1 VWWCPPLTAATRAGL
16 FISRGFRRVVKSVVT
31 AWYGA
36 FLLDGDAVVRAV
48 LAPTDPPLLAERAH
62 RRRDGSLTPEEE
74 ELLSD
79 PESGAWRTRDRRLAT
94 HGLVYDPSA
103 PLTVPGASQEPDRAA
118 LSSAL
123 LLDADRALTES
134 WDPSVHVQ
142 EAVRAGADLD
152 RVRNLIGERL
162 GSWVSHDF
170 PDLDPGDHGRAA
182 RTAAEGATRPGLGPA
197 DPGLLA
203 ARRQLGELYRAVA
216 DARRALQEAVAASS
230 PIRTPNLNALLGP
243 ELSARMVAQAGGLD
257 RLARLPSSTVQVLG
271 AERAFFEHLRGR
283 APPPR
288 HGLLFLHPA
297 IQSASRAERG
307 KLARALA
314 GKVAIAA
321 RLDHEGAAVDPS
333 LAAAFE
339 ARRAQVRAQKKRGNR
354 RPASD
359 ARPVTPST

>member
-1 VWWCPPLTAATRAGL
+1 M
-16 FISRGFRRVVKSVVT
+16 SRGFGRFVKSVVT
-31 AWYGA
+31 TWYGT
-36 FLLDGDAVVRAV
+36 FLLEGEEVVRAV
-48 LAPTDPPLLAERAH
+48 EAPAEPSALAERAH

-74 ELLSD
+74 QLLR
-79 PESGAWRTRDRRLAT
+79 GADISSWHTRDRRLAT
-94 HGLVYDPSA
+94 HGLLYDPGA
-103 PLTVPGASQEPDRAA
+103 PLTVPGTSREPDRAPLGA
-118 LSSAL
+118 AL
-123 LLDADRALTES
+123 LADAERALIES

-170 PDLDPGDHGRAA
+170 PDLDPGDHARAA
-182 RTAAEGATRPGLGPA
+182 RAAEEGVARPGLGPT
-197 DPGLLA
+197 DPGLLE
-203 ARRQLGELYRAVA
+203 ARRRLGELYRAIA
-216 DARRALQEAVAASS
+216 EARRALQEAVAASS
-230 PIRTPNLNALLGP
+230 PVRTPNLTSLLGP
-243 ELSARMVAQAGGLD
+243 ELSARLVAQAGGLD

-321 RLDHEGAAVDPS
+321 RLDHAGAAVDPS

-339 ARRAQVRAQKKRGNR
+339 TRRLQVRSQRGRSNR
-354 RPASD
+354 RPRS
-359 ARPVTPST
+359 RTEVTPST